1 MTMGDRIAVMN
12 NGKVEQIGTP
22 IEIYNNP
29 KTKFVAGFVGSPP
42 MNFFNGKII
51 IEENINKF
59 QINKTNHIINLQSQ
73 NLQKQFSNLNNIE
86 TIAVRPQHISI
97 TDDNNYDLDLEIFG
111 IENLGKELI
120 IICEY
125 NNDKIRIIT
134 ENTNLKLMIKLKIKI
149 DKINFIFLIF
159 KRFISYCFYFNFC
172 IYN

>member
-1 MTMGDRIAVMN
+1 MTMGDRIAMN

-29 KTKFVAGFVGSPP
+29 KTKFVAGFVDPP
-42 MNFFNGKII
+42 NEFFNGKVI

-73 NLQKQFSNLNNIE
+73 NLQKQFSNFNNIE

-134 ENTNLKLMIKLKIKI
+134 ENTKFKINDKIKIKI
-149 DKINFIFLIF
+149 DKDKIL
-159 KRFISYCFYFNFC
+159 YF
-172 IYN
+172 